1 MSRVAKTA
9 LAAVTVLGLAACS
22 SSVAGSGSSDP
33 AVAPPAQ
40 ATLADLS
47 KAASDKLAGP
57 GSAKFTVDSTTE
69 LLAANAVTSVTGA
82 FRRDDK
88 GLWMT
93 ATLTVKSPAASTLS
107 FVLTPTAVYVRPPA
121 DQKLPPD
128 KPWVRAT
135 DGGADAFSKEFA
147 PLFASLKQATLS
159 PFAVPL
165 DGSSTTITGSD
176 LQPVGLVPAR
186 HYTLHTDLAAVAKG
200 LPAGPLKDTT
210 QLEAK
215 LGSMADELWVGTG
228 NVPLRSESKLD
239 VPATTGTLTVSR
251 TYSDWGQPVD
261 VPVPPD
267 SQLSPAPVGG

>member
-1 MSRVAKTA
+1 MRVAA
-9 LAAVTVLGLAACS
+9 RVAVAAVAVFGLAACT
-22 SSVAGSGSSDP
+22 SSVDGAGSSDP
-33 AVAPPAQ
+33 AVAPPTQ
-40 ATLADLS
+40 ATLPDLS
-47 KAASDKLAGP
+47 KAVTAKLAGQ

-69 LLAANAVTSVTGA
+69 LLAAKAVTSVTGA
-82 FRRDDK
+82 FRRDGQ

-135 DGGADAFSKEFA
+135 DGGGDAFSQEFA

-159 PFAVPL
+159 PLAVPL
-165 DGSSTTITGSD
+165 DAASTTLTGSD
-176 LQPVGLVPAR
+176 VQPVGLAPAR
-186 HYTLHTDLAAVAKG
+186 HYAFKTDLAAMAKT
-200 LPAGPLKDTT
+200 LPDGPLKDTT
-210 QLEAK
+210 LLEAK
-215 LGSMADELWVGTG
+215 LGAMVDELWVGAD

>member
-1 MSRVAKTA
+1 MRRVARTV

-47 KAASDKLAGP
+47 KAASDKLAGQ

-82 FRRDDK
+82 FRRDGQ

-135 DGGADAFSKEFA
+135 DGGVDAFSKEFA

-165 DGSSTTITGSD
+165 DASSTSVTGSD

-186 HYTLHTDLAAVAKG
+186 HYTLRTDLAALAKT

-215 LGSMADELWVGTG
+215 LGSMANELWVGTG

-251 TYSDWGQPVD
+251 TYSDWGQPVN

-267 SQLSPAPVGG
+267 SQLSPPPVGG